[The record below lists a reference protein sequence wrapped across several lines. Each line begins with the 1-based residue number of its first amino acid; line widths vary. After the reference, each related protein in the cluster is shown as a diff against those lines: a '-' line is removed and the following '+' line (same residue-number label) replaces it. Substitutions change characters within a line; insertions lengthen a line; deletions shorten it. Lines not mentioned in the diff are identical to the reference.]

1 MRLEDRAARRSLLV
15 ARATLERA
23 QLLQQLD
30 TLSPPDKP
38 LGLAS
43 GLGRLAQGPL
53 QGSAWLRV
61 ALSVVQMMRRH
72 PVLVT
77 ALATAGTRILRGRF
91 TRWVLLGGVL
101 TAVAAWALRRQS
113 RGAEYAD
120 DTPVY

>member
-38 LGLAS
+38 LGLAA

-72 PVLVT
+72 PVLVP

-113 RGAEYAD
+113 RSAAYAD